1 MGLFEHW
8 PYTNFHDLN
17 LDWIIKKLPEVITAG
32 EQAVQSAEDAVSAK
46 NDAIDAKNAAL
57 NAVTDAEHAADDAE
71 EAASIAQTYADNIA
85 DPVNSLVTQWLDDHP
100 EATTTVQDG
109 AITTPKLADQAV
121 NMDKTD
127 FFYQQSMADAYPWVV
142 GAPPTAQNSARISL
156 NWSQMDDIYPN
167 FPDELRIVFKVTSN
181 LWYSGGATRT
191 MACTG
196 HSVTITSTSDT
207 VTLNGVMYGVILI
220 TKENF
225 LTAYESLLPYVEND
239 GAEWLDRTFAV
250 NNTQTARI
258 PADTVFYKC
267 DVPLTL
273 AVVQSGFTQDVLS
286 ADFATAVQRAME
298 SGEGESQGEE
308 LTRNALSGKV
318 MICLGD
324 SYMVGM
330 GGLLSTLAAKYEMK
344 LDNRGVVS
352 SSICGDVNGNKGFSP
367 MWNRANTI
375 VSNYNSGYAIDGTT
389 YHSSD
394 VGVVVFM
401 GGAND
406 GFGID
411 TWIGD
416 GINETNNELI
426 YGACNHIFNVLAAAF
441 TGAKVICITQPSSYS
456 RQVSSITDNATAQS
470 LGFDSLAQL
479 QGMDDVQF
487 SNYAMALKEYAVR
500 ETAWTY
506 GWNIIDMFHD
516 FPTIFNPSNRS
527 AYWQND
533 KLHLTASGYAIITE
547 ALDKKIVEVVT
558 ADL

>member
-1 MGLFEHW
+1 MGLFNNF
-8 PYTNFHDLN
+8 PYLDLSNLN
-17 LDWIIKKLPEVITAG
+17 LDFILKETRNLKGYVETAQTSAAAAESSIESISGFAEAAENASRSAG
-32 EQAVQSAEDAVSAK
+32 ESAESA
-46 NDAIDAKNAAL
+46 
-57 NAVTDAEHAADDAE
+57 AESARE
-71 EAASIAQTYADNIA
+71 AQTYADNIA
-85 DPVNSLVTQWLDDHP
+85 DPVSSLVTQWLDDHP

-127 FFYQQSMADAYPWVV
+127 FFYKQSMADAYPWVV
-142 GAPPTAQNSARISL
+142 GSAPYTGQSARIAL
-156 NWSQMDDIYPN
+156 KWSQMESIYDS
-167 FPDELRIVFKVTSN
+167 FPDTLTIVFKVTSS
-181 LWYSGGATRT
+181 LWYSGGGTKT

-196 HSVTITSTSDT
+196 HSVTLQTSNNTQ
-207 VTLNGVMYGVILI
+207 TLNGQMYGMIII
-220 TKENF
+220 TKANF
-225 LTAYESLLPYVEND
+225 LEAYESLLPYVEND
-239 GAEWLDRTFAV
+239 GAEWLDTSFAI
-250 NNTQTARI
+250 NNTGTSRI
-258 PADTVFYKC
+258 PTDVIFYKS
-267 DVPLTL
+267 DEQVTTAL
-273 AVVQSGFTQDVLS
+273 AQAGFTQDILS
-286 ADFATAVQRAME
+286 EDFATAVKRAME
-298 SGEGESQGEE
+298 SDAGESQEE
-308 LTRNALSGKV
+308 EQTRNALTGKV

-324 SYMVGM
+324 SYTVGM
-330 GGLLSTLAAKYEMK
+330 TGLLTTLASKYGMK
-344 LDNRGVVS
+344 LDNRGIVS
-352 SSICGDVNGNKGFSP
+352 SSICGDINGNKGFSP

-406 GFGID
+406 GFGVD

-416 GINETNNELI
+416 GINETNKELI
-426 YGACNHIFNVLAAAF
+426 YGACNHIFNVLASAF

-487 SNYAMALKEYAVR
+487 SNYAMAQKEYAVR
-500 ETAWTY
+500 KTAWAY

-527 AYWQND
+527 AYWQSD
-533 KLHLTASGYAIITE
+533 KLHLTASGYSIITE